1 MKPRICPDKA
11 RMRLVWT
18 PLMLCAVIMPPAR
31 AQSTNAPAAPAFV
44 SPAAE
49 ERARLREELQR
60 LTPEERR
67 ERIRALRQQRVAPA
81 PSQPASEE
89 RRREL
94 LQRKIQELRRK
105 KEAGNISP
113 PEQAL
118 LERLERA
125 VARREA
131 ARATN
136 SPPQSGIAPAPKTN
150 APPQDAALPSTS
162 TGASSP

>member
-1 MKPRICPDKA
+1 MAWVC
-11 RMRLVWT
+11 
-18 PLMLCAVIMPPAR
+18 CAAVPPSAR
-31 AQSTNAPAAPAFV
+31 AQATNWPAASAPRT
-44 SPAAE
+44 AE

-67 ERIRALRQQRVAPA
+67 ERIRALRQERLAPA
-81 PSQPASEE
+81 PAQTASEE

-105 KEAGNISP
+105 KADGSISGA
-113 PEQAL
+113 EQAL

-125 VARREA
+125 LARREA

-136 SPPQSGIAPAPKTN
+136 SPPHSAAEPVANTN
-150 APPQDAALPSTS
+150 APSHEPAPSPPS
-162 TGASSP
+162 NAASSP